1 MNIYLVWFLYI
12 LLGNLILAVIYCV
25 IDEVVCDNIHIKKML
40 PPLRCRGGSKF

>member
-25 IDEVVCDNIHIKKML
+25 IDEVVCDNIHIKKNVAAPEM
-40 PPLRCRGGSKF
+40 PRRF